1 MSAITA
7 EAFRANRLRFEP
19 IQDSVA
25 QALLA
30 GDTSGVN
37 AAEGWPHTNTLLGL
51 RMATSSGQ
59 PFWLVLLDGAVVGDC
74 GTLGPPDAEGEVEIG
89 CGLSPAYAGYRGQL
103 VRALTAWLLSRP
115 GVSRVVGESPD
126 AAPADEPLV
135 SLTDPR
141 TLLAE
146 YLDYYRK
153 AVLRKLDGM
162 SEQALRESRL
172 PSGWTPLG
180 LLRHLTYMERRW
192 FCWGFLAEPVAEPWG
207 GGPPGSDW
215 QAPATTSTAEL
226 IAAFRS
232 QAARSREIVAAAELP
247 TVSNVGGRFSE
258 FGDRP
263 TLIWILFHVLQ
274 EYARHAGHLDVAR
287 ELADGALGE

>member
-1 MSAITA
+1 MITA
-7 EAFRANRLRFEP
+7 EPFRVNRLHFEP

-30 GDTSGVN
+30 GDTSVVN
-37 AAEGWPHTNTLLGL
+37 AAEGWPHADTLLGL
-51 RMATSSGQ
+51 RMATTSGQ

-89 CGLSPAYAGYRGQL
+89 CGLSPEYTGYRGLL
-103 VRALTAWLLSRP
+103 VRGLTAWLLSRS
-115 GVSRVVGESPD
+115 GIIRVVGESPEPAPD
-126 AAPADEPLV
+126 AEPPV
-135 SLTDPR
+135 TLTDPR

-146 YLDYYRK
+146 YLDYYRN

-180 LLRHLTYMERRW
+180 LLRHLTFMERRW
-192 FCWGFLAEPVAEPWG
+192 FQWGFLAEPIDDPWG

-215 QAPATTSTAEL
+215 QVHETVSTEQL
-226 IAAFRS
+226 TAAFKAQAKES
-232 QAARSREIVAAAELP
+232 QQIVAAAGLD
-247 TVSNVGGRFSE
+247 TVSTVGGRFSE

-263 TLIWILFHVLQ
+263 TLVWILFHVLQ
-274 EYARHAGHLDVAR
+274 EYARHAGHLDIAR

>member
-1 MSAITA
+1 
-7 EAFRANRLRFEP
+7 
-19 IQDSVA
+19 
-25 QALLA
+25 
-30 GDTSGVN
+30 
-37 AAEGWPHTNTLLGL
+37 
-51 RMATSSGQ
+51 MATSAGQ

-74 GTLGPPDAEGEVEIG
+74 GTLGRPDAEGEVEIG
-89 CGLSPAYAGYRGQL
+89 CGLSPSYVGYRGQL
-103 VRALTAWLLSRP
+103 VRALTGWLLSRP
-115 GVSRVVGESPD
+115 GVSRVVGETPE
-126 AAPADEPLV
+126 AAPADEPPV

-146 YLDYYRK
+146 YLDYYRN

-162 SEQALRESRL
+162 SESALRESRL

-192 FCWGFLAEPVAEPWG
+192 FCWGFLAEPIDDPWG

-215 QAPATTSTAEL
+215 QVPETATGDDL
-226 IAAFRS
+226 IAAFAA
-232 QAARSREIVAAAELP
+232 QAERSREIVAAADLE
-247 TVSNVGGRFSE
+247 TVSAVSGRFSE

-263 TLIWILFHVLQ
+263 TLVWILFHVLQ